1 MQYLSTKNYN
11 PQNSPFQRQNA
22 RAKRGIFPPLDFPPV
37 PLYTFPIFANRE

>member
-1 MQYLSTKNYN
+1 MQHYNTKNETERTA
-11 PQNSPFQRQNA
+11 PCGGRNA